1 MRSSFFVV
9 LLLSALGTAELALAQ
24 EAAVKAR
31 AAADSNPD
39 KVVLRATVE
48 IDGTTLFRIAGAPA
62 FPAAERAAAIVA
74 RIETAAADATIKSE
88 QIHNVDDELGT
99 YVVAG
104 NINLMLVTDDDASL
118 EGLGRKVIAE
128 IYATRVRTAIDGWR
142 ADRTAK
148 AIEKSVLLSLAASL
162 VFALVVVVVFWLAR
176 WARAAL
182 NRYRARIHSVGIQS
196 FQVVRAERIQEA
208 LLHVL
213 NVVIT
218 LIMAALIFFFLD
230 YVLRLFPWTR
240 GISIRLLDYVLDPLF
255 VLGRGLVAEL
265 PSMIFLAVLFVLTR
279 WLLKVI
285 YLFFGA
291 IRRAEVTIEG
301 FDSDW
306 AEPTYKIVRVL
317 VMAFAVVIAYP
328 YIPGSSSEA
337 FKGISL
343 FIGVVFSLGS
353 SSIVANT
360 LAGYLMTYRRVFK
373 IGDRVKIGNVTGD
386 VSEVRV
392 QVTHLRTIKNEE
404 VTIPNSTILNSE
416 VVNYSVLAKTKGLIL
431 HTTVG
436 IGYETPWRQVE
447 AMLLESARRTKG
459 LMQEPSPFIR
469 QLALADFAVT
479 YELNVHCDNVQII
492 GEAYTDLHRN
502 ILDVFNEYGVQIM
515 TPAYE
520 GDPPEPK
527 VVPKEGWFASPA
539 KPEPK

>member
-1 MRSSFFVV
+1 MRFSWFVV
-9 LLLSALGTAELALAQ
+9 LLLAMQCAAPLVVAQDTAA
-24 EAAVKAR
+24 KAR

-39 KVVLRATVE
+39 KVVARATVE

-62 FPAAERAAAIVA
+62 FPAADRAAAIVA

-88 QIHNVDDELGT
+88 LIHNVDDELGT
-99 YVVAG
+99 YIVAG
-104 NINLMLVTDDDASL
+104 NINLMLVTDDDASV
-118 EGLGRKVIAE
+118 ESLGRKVIAE

-148 AIEKSVLLSLAASL
+148 AIEKSVLLSLASSL
-162 VFALVVVVVFWLAR
+162 VFAVAIALVFWLAR
-176 WARAAL
+176 VARAAL
-182 NRYRARIHSVGIQS
+182 DRYRERIHSVGIQS

-218 LIMAALIFFFLD
+218 LVMAALIFFFLD

-255 VLGRGLVAEL
+255 VLGRGLISEL

-279 WLLKVI
+279 WLLKVV

-373 IGDRVKIGNVTGD
+373 IGDRVKIGDVTGD

-520 GDPPEPK
+520 GDTPEPK
-527 VVPKEGWFASPA
+527 VVPKENWFAAPA
-539 KPEPK
+539 KPK